1 MENVRKVRS
10 QRIDKGIGLE
20 VRFEAFVLYMSSRIG
35 RRDQAKRGAGDGIE
49 VIWTKGFQWAQVSKS
64 NTR

>member
-20 VRFEAFVLYMSSRIG
+20 VRFETFVLYMSSRIG
-35 RRDQAKRGAGDGIE
+35 RRDQAKRGAGSCMDQGIP
-49 VIWTKGFQWAQVSKS
+49 VGASQ
-64 NTR
+64 

>member
-20 VRFEAFVLYMSSRIG
+20 VRFEAFVLYMSSRID
-35 RRDQAKRGAGDGIE
+35 RRDQAKRDAGDGIE
-49 VIWTKGFQWAQVSKS
+49 VI
-64 NTR
+64 